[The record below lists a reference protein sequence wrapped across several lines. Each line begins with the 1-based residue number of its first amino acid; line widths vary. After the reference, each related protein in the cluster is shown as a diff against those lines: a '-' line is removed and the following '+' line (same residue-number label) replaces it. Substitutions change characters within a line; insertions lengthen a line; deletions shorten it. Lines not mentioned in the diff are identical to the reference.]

1 MSGNRLATAG
11 REARARRARAGTL
24 PAFVRDLFWE
34 YGTAALRWDRDRD
47 LIVGRVLAAGTWEAV
62 TWLRREVGAE
72 GLRDW
77 IESHEGRGLSPPQLR
92 YWQHTLKLPARQV
105 DRWVE
110 RERTSVWGQ
119 RTHP

>member
-47 LIVGRVLAAGTWEAV
+47 LIVGRVLAVGTWEAV
-62 TWLRREVGAE
+62 IWLRREVGE
-72 GLRDW
+72 DGLREW